1 MRLLTLCLCLLPM
14 PKFVEADDNDV
25 VVKSLSLWKMCEEL
39 GENPHLQ
46 QKLHLTD
53 MQVKKVGELIPSNKF
68 QDLLL
73 EQIRA
78 IPKSERAWSDGNQDP
93 YWAIDAE
100 LRQEVE
106 SFLSEK
112 QILDLKRFSLA
123 MRCPMGISPF
133 ADFEILDACGIDK
146 EDAHKALVEKGE
158 QYSKKRRLLQT
169 QAVTLFLRGLPES
182 DKVLIAQFLGNRYMP
197 GISVTA
203 KPAAEIGEV
212 PFLDPSWA
220 IQSYTL
226 RDLLDPQ
233 SPLASQIGISSQQ
246 ELQLAELK
254 QSITNRMGG
263 VERLRTYFGRLRN
276 IITDEQIISLARI
289 RNDAWILNNCSWP
302 FRQPQIKDYL
312 GLDER
317 EAKALLTMAESEHQ
331 KLSEQIATL
340 DRQTFQ
346 EVCEKIPAPGR
357 LKIQRLFV
365 DVW

>member
-1 MRLLTLCLCLLPM
+1 MRLLTLCLCLLLM
-14 PKFVEADDNDV
+14 PKFVEAEEKEVIIN
-25 VVKSLSLWKMCEEL
+25 SLSLLKMCEEL
-39 GENPHLQ
+39 GENPRLQ
-46 QKLHLTD
+46 QKLQLTST
-53 MQVKKVGELIPSNKF
+53 QVKKVGELVRDKKF
-68 QDLLL
+68 QKTLL
-73 EQIRA
+73 EQARA
-78 IPKSERAWSDGNQDP
+78 AEGTGGNHDIPWS
-93 YWAIDAE
+93 IDAE
-100 LRQEVE
+100 NLTAEIRN
-106 SFLSEK
+106 LLGEK
-112 QILDLKRFSLA
+112 QILDLRRFLLA

-158 QYSKKRRLLQT
+158 QYSKKRRLLKI
-169 QAVTLFLRGLPES
+169 QAFTSFLGQLSES

-197 GISVTA
+197 GILVSA

-212 PFLDPSWA
+212 PFLDPAWA

-226 RDLLDPQ
+226 RDLLDLQ

-246 ELQLAELK
+246 KLQLTELEQSTPRGLSK
-254 QSITNRMGG
+254 QL
-263 VERLRTYFGRLRN
+263 LRTYFGRLRN

-289 RNDAWILNNCSWP
+289 RNEAWILNDCSWP

-312 GLDER
+312 GLNER
-317 EAKALLTMAESEHQ
+317 EAKALLTLAESEHQ

-357 LKIQRLFV
+357 LKIQRLFA